1 MKCPLCNT
9 EMRIKATDYVM
20 NGGKLY
26 TKQTLTCRK
35 KDCPNFGKDVKA
47 IYIPMVVS
55 QDNEA
60 K

>member
-1 MKCPLCNT
+1 
-9 EMRIKATDYVM
+9 MRIKATDYVM

-47 IYIPMVVS
+47 IYTPMVVS
-55 QDNEA
+55 EDNEA